1 MFLFIQREN
10 ANSCMQVVEIKVILI
25 STRFTEER
33 GFQWSLKIFFTSFP
47 NEEESAV
54 HICSAL
60 AEAKFTDLPRNWL
73 GQGGSACAR
82 GQNPSSLGDRNRDFD
97 LLRDLFPSSGL

>member
-1 MFLFIQREN
+1 
-10 ANSCMQVVEIKVILI
+10 MQVVELKVILI

-47 NEEESAV
+47 NEEEGAV
-54 HICSAL
+54 YVCSAL
-60 AEAKFTDLPRNWL
+60 AEAKFTDLPKNCL

-82 GQNPSSLGDRNRDFD
+82 GQNPSSLGDRNCDSD